1 MTTKRTRPK
10 RQSGVTR
17 IPTHAFGYAFTH
29 IPEHVRADVDTLARE
44 SALYA
49 DHWIEELNDFRHVR
63 IVLTRK
69 EAEDYVRR
77 SWAYELWIRAGQPKW
92 AKDVPQI
99 PAGIAHDADT
109 YSIQAKDG
117 TVIPPPYHCFAAFL
131 GPHLEAV
138 SCGMLPERQEV
149 IELQGRESVLFTLS
163 RAVQALTP
171 TIRSFAN
178 REEGLS
184 PWPVR
189 CEDDI
194 RDLLYVML
202 RPVLFDLV
210 KEEPTPSV
218 AATHKYVDL
227 CSNASRLFI
236 EIKWI
241 GRCRQWKSILGQ
253 IQVDIQSYP
262 THNACETLVFIIVDT
277 VRDIPDPRLLERE
290 LTHKQVVRRRKV
302 DIRLFVVE
310 P

>member
-1 MTTKRTRPK
+1 MTTKRTKSKKQPAIL
-10 RQSGVTR
+10 R
-17 IPTHAFGYAFTH
+17 IPTYAFGYTFTH
-29 IPEHVRADVDTLARE
+29 IPEHVREDVDTLARE

-63 IVLTRK
+63 IVLSPE
-69 EAEDYVRR
+69 EAKDYARR

-92 AKDVPQI
+92 ARDVPQI
-99 PAGIAHDADT
+99 DADIAHDADT
-109 YSIQAKDG
+109 YSPQFKDG

-131 GPHLEAV
+131 GRHLQAV
-138 SCGMLPERQEV
+138 SYGMLPERQEV

-178 REEGLS
+178 REKGLS
-184 PWPVR
+184 PWPVKR
-189 CEDDI
+189 EDDI

-202 RPVLFDLV
+202 RPILFDLV

-218 AATHKYVDL
+218 AGTHKFVDL
-227 CSNASRLFI
+227 CSNASRIFI
-236 EIKWI
+236 EVKWV
-241 GRCRQWKSILGQ
+241 GRRRQWKSILRE

-262 THNACETLVFIIVDT
+262 THDSCQTLAFIVVDA
-277 VRDIPDPRLLERE
+277 VRDIPDPRLLERDF
-290 LTHKQVVRRRKV
+290 TRKQVIKDRTV
-302 DIRLFVVE
+302 DVRLFIVE